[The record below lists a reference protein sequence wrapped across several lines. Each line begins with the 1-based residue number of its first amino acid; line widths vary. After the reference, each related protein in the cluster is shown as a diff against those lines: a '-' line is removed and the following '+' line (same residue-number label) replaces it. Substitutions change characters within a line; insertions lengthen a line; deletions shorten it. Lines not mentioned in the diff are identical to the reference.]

1 MFLVHLSTKYYSVVT
16 DATAALSQIFSNE
29 QSLLSL
35 VITSKPH
42 LWRPVVSHRVP
53 IGLTS
58 MIGNKGFNLKPG
70 KIKDCIVE
78 QKNIENTGI
87 C

>member
-35 VITSKPH
+35 VIPSKPH
-42 LWRPVVSHRVP
+42 LWRPVVSHRML

-58 MIGNKGFNLKPG
+58 MIGNKRFNLKPG
-70 KIKDCIVE
+70 KIKNCIVE